1 MATKKFNYAKNN
13 VLKSKDFSP
22 KLAKERI
29 TIWIDEEVIDAFRAR
44 ATAEGLG
51 YQTLVNR
58 ALREATLKPSLV
70 ERVETLEKKLGVA

>member
-1 MATKKFNYAKNN
+1 MATKKFNYAKNS
-13 VLKSKDFSP
+13 VLKAKDFSP

-29 TIWIDEEVIDAFRAR
+29 TIWIDEEVLDSFRAR

-58 ALREATLKPSLV
+58 ALREATIKPSLV